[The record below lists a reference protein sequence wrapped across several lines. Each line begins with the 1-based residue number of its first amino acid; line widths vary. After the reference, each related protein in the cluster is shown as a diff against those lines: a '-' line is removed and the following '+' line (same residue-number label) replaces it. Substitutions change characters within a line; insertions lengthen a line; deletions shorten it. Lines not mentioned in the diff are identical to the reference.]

1 METMRESDDVIFLH
15 ELEVETVVG
24 IWAWE
29 RKIRQTVSINLEMG
43 ADVRRAAAEDH
54 IDAALNYKAVAK
66 RVQEFV
72 GGSSFQLVETLT
84 EKIAALVLE
93 EFDVPWIEVRVSKP
107 GAIRGARDV
116 GVRIRRSSE
125 VQRP

>member
-1 METMRESDDVIFLH
+1 MPGADDFIFLH
-15 ELEVETVVG
+15 DLRVETVVG

-29 RKIRQTVSINLEMG
+29 RQIRQTVSIDIEMG
-43 ADVRRAAAEDH
+43 ADIRRAAAADH

-72 GGSSFQLVETLT
+72 GGSSFQLVETLA

-93 EFDVPWIEVRVSKP
+93 EFDVPWIDVRVSKP

-116 GVRIRRSSE
+116 GVRVRRSSE
-125 VQRP
+125 TQRP

>member
-1 METMRESDDVIFLH
+1 MGDADDVIFLRD
-15 ELEVETVVG
+15 LNIQTVVG

-29 RKIRQTVSINLEMG
+29 RKIRQTVSIDIEMG
-43 ADVRRAAAEDH
+43 TDVRRAAAADH

-72 GGSSFQLVETLT
+72 GESSFQLVETLA

-93 EFDVPWIEVRVSKP
+93 EFDVPWIEVRVNKP

-116 GVRIRRSSE
+116 GVCIRRTSE
-125 VQRP
+125 AQRP